1 MCAGA
6 KAMKM
11 NLKRHMAVIS
21 SVIILSMG
29 AGDAAHAQNP
39 LENFFNN
46 IGRSV
51 KGAAE
56 ALTPNRRKRQPQP
69 APQSDLTTDQD
80 FGSQTQPA
88 KPRVVADPVLRSS
101 QTALNTL
108 GYKAG
113 KPDGVYG
120 KRTATAIRQFQ
131 ASIPIP
137 ADTPFTLDRV
147 FVQVSDDSGG
157 EDGVAPPTVVVPV
170 LFGPRILPGY
180 SGYWLHT
187 VVAGDTLSALS
198 TQYFGDTSKVG
209 VIQRANQHIVP
220 DPNLILVGQE
230 LRIPRAF

>member
-1 MCAGA
+1 
-6 KAMKM
+6 
-11 NLKRHMAVIS
+11 
-21 SVIILSMG
+21 MG

-131 ASIPIP
+131 ASLGHEQTGRLNAEERDVLLEQARNPTKYAVKTPDAGAATATATSETIQAQDAGLKDSLPTSSEGAYFDADEPEEENLPPQP
-137 ADTPFTLDRV
+137 A
-147 FVQVSDDSGG
+147 G
-157 EDGVAPPTVVVPV
+157 
-170 LFGPRILPGY
+170 
-180 SGYWLHT
+180 
-187 VVAGDTLSALS
+187 
-198 TQYFGDTSKVG
+198 
-209 VIQRANQHIVP
+209 N
-220 DPNLILVGQE
+220 
-230 LRIPRAF
+230 